1 MEDQD
6 SLEVDPNKL
15 SEDVVNEIVEGNIVD
30 KDEADDIGNEVWLRE
45 VNKKEPNKISFVESI
60 GLKFREVK
68 RSINNFTQGKIQYI
82 ENYKTIYADVVSV
95 NPDRAS
101 EEVSLKLNHSTVGM
115 FEVNID
121 PKSTNFSNLLE
132 YKSVDN
138 VKNLE
143 GEKLVITRKS
153 LESESINSILIPRN
167 VSTIGKIRFNVYS
180 LCREILEKTRIERLH
195 NTHKFD
201 IFVSY
206 LVSGLI
212 SYFSVIFAMIAL
224 SLGTTLSLV
233 VGSLLIIPA
242 YVFNIVL
249 SLHIIH
255 FVLRSSTHIIL
266 RLVEFNNEKESEIV
280 LS

>member
-1 MEDQD
+1 
-6 SLEVDPNKL
+6 
-15 SEDVVNEIVEGNIVD
+15 
-30 KDEADDIGNEVWLRE
+30 
-45 VNKKEPNKISFVESI
+45 
-60 GLKFREVK
+60 
-68 RSINNFTQGKIQYI
+68 
-82 ENYKTIYADVVSV
+82 
-95 NPDRAS
+95 
-101 EEVSLKLNHSTVGM
+101 M

-121 PKSTNFSNLLE
+121 PKCTNFSNLLE

-195 NTHKFD
+195 NTHKSD

-212 SYFSVIFAMIAL
+212 SYISVIFAMIAL

-233 VGSLLIIPA
+233 VGSFLIIPA

-266 RLVEFNNEKESEIV
+266 RLVEFNNDKESEII